1 MWEWLTSIKPNSAII
16 VPTENFYLFQLAEER
31 SCNVGTLLNGFVTP
45 LTSMEFEIYN
55 QYNLVKARLEQQAR
69 K

>member
-1 MWEWLTSIKPNSAII
+1 MWEWLTSIKPNSATI
-16 VPTENFYLFQLAEER
+16 VPTDNFMLFQLAEER
-31 SCNVGTLLNGFVTP
+31 NSNVGTLLNGYATP
-45 LTSMEFEIYN
+45 LMSIEFEIYN